1 MSRLATRSASPTNT
15 HTHTQASGC
24 CVCGMEGRTARAVL
38 LRSRPHSSPKEERR
52 TTTFSNETDE
62 TAANRCAAYSHSEQ
76 KVLTTILIDASTYK
90 YTIIYTHTHTLYR
103 QRRIYL
109 YQEKLPG
116 RRDSQDDESNR
127 WPYDVLRSAGNKYIH
142 ILLKGEIFTKL
153 NNFLFPCGLKRWR
166 RTVETKHIC
175 FQSSSLIVCY
185 VSTLKYRG
193 VYMSCP
199 LDLFADSP
207 CCL

>member
-1 MSRLATRSASPTNT
+1 MWRQVQFLDSVRPKRFGRDVVIMKKEEEEARTQKIDLECHGSLRAPHRQPI

-127 WPYDVLRSAGNKYIH
+127 
-142 ILLKGEIFTKL
+142 
-153 NNFLFPCGLKRWR
+153 
-166 RTVETKHIC
+166 
-175 FQSSSLIVCY
+175 
-185 VSTLKYRG
+185 
-193 VYMSCP
+193 
-199 LDLFADSP
+199 
-207 CCL
+207 